1 MRKADAKVPVR
12 PVSDPGARRD
22 GWAVLA
28 LAGCPCCTA
37 RVELQ
42 VALVRLLRAQRPAGV
57 LLLVPDREHF
67 PALERALRERPL
79 ADYVELAAPSP
90 SSSSP

>member
-1 MRKADAKVPVR
+1 MG
-12 PVSDPGARRD
+12 DPGARRE

-57 LLLVPDREHF
+57 LLVVPDREHL
-67 PALERALRERPL
+67 PALARALRERPL
-79 ADYVELAAPSP
+79 ADYVELAGKEPG
-90 SSSSP
+90 

>member
-1 MRKADAKVPVR
+1 VN
-12 PVSDPGARRD
+12 DPGARRE

-42 VALVRLLRAQRPAGV
+42 IALVRLLRTGRPKGV
-57 LLLVPDREHF
+57 LLVVPDREDL
-67 PALERALRERPL
+67 PALTRALRERPL
-79 ADYVELAAPSP
+79 ADYVELTVTEPG
-90 SSSSP
+90 

>member
-1 MRKADAKVPVR
+1 M
-12 PVSDPGARRD
+12 SDPGARRE

-57 LLLVPDREHF
+57 LLVVPDRDHL
-67 PALERALRERPL
+67 PVLARALRERPL
-79 ADYVELAAPSP
+79 ADYVELVGA
-90 SSSSP
+90 

>member
-1 MRKADAKVPVR
+1 MVG
-12 PVSDPGARRD
+12 DPGARRE
-22 GWAVLA
+22 GWVLLA

-57 LLLVPDREHF
+57 LLVVRDRDHI
-67 PALERALRERPL
+67 PALARALRERPL
-79 ADYVELAAPSP
+79 ADSVELVGD
-90 SSSSP
+90 

>member
-1 MRKADAKVPVR
+1 M
-12 PVSDPGARRD
+12 SDSAARRE

-28 LAGCPCCTA
+28 LQGCPCCTA

-57 LLLVPDREHF
+57 LLLVPDREHL
-67 PALERALRERPL
+67 PALERTLRERPL
-79 ADYVELAAPSP
+79 ADYVELVSKEPG
-90 SSSSP
+90 